1 MNKKVICGV
10 DEVGRGPLAGPVVAA
25 AVILQKDHGIIG
37 LNDSKKLTPKK
48 RESLYQEIKNKSI
61 SFGLGCV
68 GIEVI
73 DKINIRNAT
82 HLAMERAINKLKLIP
97 EKILIDGREVP
108 KSIINGESI
117 LKGDTKI
124 EEIMAASIVAK
135 VSRDKMMVNYSIIF
149 PEYGFEKHKGYG
161 TKMHM
166 QAIKENMATPIHRK
180 SFNPVRKY
188 LPTLSW
194 LKENKK
200 IRWMAQKLSALHLQ
214 EINYTINTIDVVIDN
229 RVLVDLIA
237 YKDEINVFVFINL
250 VNDPSYDINLNSTIK
265 TDQSIKETISNFI
278 IENNMITGRHWRIDT
293 LNVDLFN
300 KTSKFKYFEGKVN
313 NN

>member
-1 MNKKVICGV
+1 MNKKIICGV

-25 AVILQKDHGIIG
+25 AVILQKDHGING
-37 LNDSKKLTPKK
+37 LNDSKQLTPNK
-48 RESLYQEIKNKSI
+48 REVIYQEIKNKSI

-68 GIEVI
+68 GVEVI

-82 HLAMERAINKLKLIP
+82 HLAMERAVNKLKLIP

-166 QAIKENMATPIHRK
+166 EAIKENMATAIHRK

-188 LPTLSW
+188 LPRLSW

-214 EINYTINTIDVVIDN
+214 GINYTINTIDVLIDN
-229 RVLVDLIA
+229 RLLVDLIT
-237 YKDEINVFVFINL
+237 YKNEINIFVFLNL

-278 IENNMITGRHWRIDT
+278 NENNMITSRYWRIDT